1 MPTNTS
7 SRTVCRLL
15 GGSGRAQPRVALIQH
30 KLPAL
35 LTTARSSVAKPSVV
49 PLSLPL
55 AA

>member
-1 MPTNTS
+1 MSSNTS

-15 GGSGRAQPRVALIQH
+15 GGSGCAQPCVAHVNQ

-35 LTTARSSVAKPSVV
+35 LATRSSVAKPSDVT
-49 PLSLPL
+49 PSLPL